1 MICNAFFLDFTRRRV
16 YNYHGGDVMEIRKGC
31 LRTALLL
38 WVLFVIIKAAAVF
51 NAFYMYKGTQSR
63 EWHTAEDILFK
74 STPLTFALK
83 SRSVTLL
90 TVGLAADLVT
100 VALLTA
106 LMFLDKSRLQ
116 RALFIVCFVLGL
128 TYVLYLVLLPFYM
141 AISAAM
147 PMGAEKMLPA
157 LLPAIAVIFY
167 AKCYKKA

>member
-1 MICNAFFLDFTRRRV
+1 
-16 YNYHGGDVMEIRKGC
+16 MEIRKDR

-51 NAFYMYKGTQSR
+51 NAFYMYKGTPCR
-63 EWHTAEDILFK
+63 ERHTAEEILFK
-74 STPLTFALK
+74 CTPLTVALK
-83 SRSVTLL
+83 SSSVTLL

-128 TYVLYLVLLPFYM
+128 TYVIYLVAVPFYM
-141 AISAAM
+141 ASCAVM

-167 AKCYKKA
+167 AKSYKKA